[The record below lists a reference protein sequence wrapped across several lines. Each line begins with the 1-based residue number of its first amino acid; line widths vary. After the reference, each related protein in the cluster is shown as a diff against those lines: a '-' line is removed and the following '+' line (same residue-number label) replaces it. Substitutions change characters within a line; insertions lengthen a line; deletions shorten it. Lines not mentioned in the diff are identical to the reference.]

1 MLLLDGKRLVRGR
14 AFSSNGVSYP
24 ANWLD
29 LTSRED
35 HEAIGITYLSDPASW
50 DQRWAWGYQPDGSLH
65 WKEYSHKKRDL
76 LEENNNTAGTL
87 LAPTDYVVVRKYEK
101 VQTSLQMSALFVTR
115 FAVSMMRAR
124 LPSMGRR
131 RLKSCMPS
139 ASFLICL
146 TQATLPSGKQLV
158 KKPQPKPLLKPP
170 GLPLLKLKPLNLQ
183 SHRSRLSPLLNHR
196 PNLRKHLSD

>member
-35 HEAIGITYLSDPASW
+35 HEAIGITYVSDPASW

-65 WKEYSHKKRDL
+65 WKEYSHRKRDL
-76 LEENNNTAGTL
+76 LEENNNIAGTL

-101 VQTSLQMSALFVTR
+101 GTDISAD
-115 FAVSMMRAR
+115 VSSFRDEVRRINDAR
-124 LPSMGRR
+124 EAAINGTTTTQELYAIRE
-131 RLKSCMPS
+131 
-139 ASFLICL
+139 FLICL